1 MSDTFWSNYN
11 AGSRSVNDFADRLY
25 QRQAAQSLAGG
36 DYTSAMQNIARTG
49 DLAKVGA
56 VQDLQIERQKAER
69 TNQEQAAARSAAF
82 ARRAAGALKS
92 AVANGQDPL
101 TAFDAMSPAMSQMG
115 VTPEQQQEF
124 RAALQANPAGL
135 IQGIEAWADGEE
147 RKLSFQKAG
156 DSVLVFQEGNPD
168 PVRTYEAPRQP
179 IKVGD
184 VLVDPVTYEPILD
197 AREPRYQ
204 TVTNSDGTT
213 SVVAIDQPAPIR
225 GGSSTGGNIDAILDG
240 IIRRE
245 GGYVARDGRSGA
257 PANFGINQR
266 ANPDVDVANLTEDQ
280 ARQIYRD
287 RYITPIVEAGVSG
300 PALEAVIDFGVNA
313 GVQRSLNLWRQSGG
327 DIDEFNRLRLQH
339 YRSLPDYDQNGR
351 SWERRVAETTP
362 GQRGA
367 EVSVG
372 GGSRVVARGQ
382 NTGPAVRTLSAQEK
396 RDMGLPETGVYQ
408 VDRTG
413 RITAVGGTSGGAGGT
428 DRKAEADL
436 RKEFNARQEV
446 KDFRQI
452 ESAYGNVRAAGA
464 NPSAAGDL
472 SMIFAYMKMLDP
484 GSVVREQ
491 EFANAQNAAGV
502 PDQIRNRYNQILR
515 GERLNPSQRQDFI
528 RQAER
533 LFAQRRQTYDSLAS
547 EYRGYARD
555 YGLDPNRI
563 ISRQPQQPRVRF
575 PLTPE
580 QQQWVQQYGRAEGGR
595 SAGSREN
602 PRLINPSSPT
612 QSYNNIPDGQYFL
625 TPDGQLRQKSSRGRR

>member
-56 VQDLQIERQKAER
+56 VQDLQVERQKAER

-82 ARRAAGALKS
+82 ARQAAGALKS

-313 GVQRSLNLWRQSGG
+313 GVQRSLGLWRQSGG

-339 YRSLPDYDQNGR
+339 YRSLPDYNQHGR

-396 RDMGLPETGVYQ
+396 RDLGLPENGVYQ
-408 VDRTG
+408 RKADGT
-413 RITAVGGTSGGAGGT
+413 ITAVSGQGGDRLSAGQQRQVETYYQEIAGLDNIDAELGRFDRMIETGELELSPVANVIGGARNALGISSENSRNLAEFQATLERVRNDSLRLNKGVQTEGDAQRAWNELIANINDPAVVRRQLRRIQEINTRARRFRQQRINALESGGGQQ
-428 DRKAEADL
+428 
-436 RKEFNARQEV
+436 ARQV
-446 KDFRQI
+446 AQPM
-452 ESAYGNVRAAGA
+452 
-464 NPSAAGDL
+464 PS
-472 SMIFAYMKMLDP
+472 
-484 GSVVREQ
+484 
-491 EFANAQNAAGV
+491 
-502 PDQIRNRYNQILR
+502 
-515 GERLNPSQRQDFI
+515 
-528 RQAER
+528 
-533 LFAQRRQTYDSLAS
+533 
-547 EYRGYARD
+547 
-555 YGLDPNRI
+555 
-563 ISRQPQQPRVRF
+563 VRF
-575 PLTPE
+575 PPSSAQL
-580 QQQWVQQYGRAEGGR
+580 QQWRALPRTG
-595 SAGSREN
+595 SLGSRTN
-602 PRLINPSSPT
+602 PILINPESAT
-612 QSYNNIPDGQYFL
+612 QSFNNVPRGGYFI
-625 TPDGQLRQKSSRGRR
+625 TPDGQFLGPKP